1 MIGQALRFVV
11 VGGVNTATYY
21 GFYLSMREWIGY
33 LPGHVVAFVLSTIG
47 SFFLNT
53 LFTYRVR
60 PTLRRFLLFPL
71 STVVNFVVTTVGVV
85 VLVEYVGLGERVAPL
100 FAAVMA
106 IPVTFVVA
114 RRLLV
119 GRARGEGLRRGED
132 QMITVFERRSRPQ

>member
-1 MIGQALRFVV
+1 MIGQVLRFVV

-21 GFYLSMREWIGY
+21 GLYLVLRQWIGY

-47 SFFLNT
+47 SFFLNA

-71 STVVNFVVTTVGVV
+71 STVANFVVTTAGVV
-85 VLVEYVGLGERVAPL
+85 LLIEYAGLDERAAPL
-100 FAAVMA
+100 VAAVVA

-119 GRARGEGLRRGED
+119 GRPGGAAGPWSAVRGP
-132 QMITVFERRSRPQ
+132 SRQ

>member
-11 VGGVNTATYY
+11 VGGINTATYY
-21 GFYLSMREWIGY
+21 ACYLLLREWIGY

-53 LFTYRVR
+53 LYTYRVR

-71 STVVNFVVTTVGVV
+71 STVANFVVTTTGVV
-85 VLVEYVGLGERVAPL
+85 VLIEYAGMDERAAPL
-100 FAAVMA
+100 VAAAIA

-119 GRARGEGLRRGED
+119 GRKATVIGLGD
-132 QMITVFERRSRPQ
+132 SP

>member
-11 VGGVNTATYY
+11 VGGINTATYY
-21 GFYLSMREWIGY
+21 GCYLLLREWIGY

-71 STVVNFVVTTVGVV
+71 STVANFVVTTAGVV
-85 VLVEYVGLGERVAPL
+85 VLIEGAGMDERAAPL
-100 FAAVMA
+100 VAAAIA

-114 RRLLV
+114 RRLLI
-119 GRARGEGLRRGED
+119 GRKA
-132 QMITVFERRSRPQ
+132 TVTG